1 MGLIR
6 ISEDKATAKGVHFIL
21 RIDGRTSDCV
31 LLLLLFVWQAP
42 LPTKSESNSLA
53 SKKE

>member
-6 ISEDKATAKGVHFIL
+6 ISEDTATAKGVHFIL

-31 LLLLLFVWQAP
+31 LLLFVWQAP